1 MDKQTAGIG
10 KGTPGPGRKKGVPN
24 KNTALIRDM
33 IVQALDNAGGVEYLT
48 SIAQSHP
55 APFLALIG
63 KVLPVQLT
71 GADGGPIEHSHST
84 KEQRDAAVAAATR
97 ADS

>member
-1 MDKQTAGIG
+1 MEKQTAGIG

-33 IVQALDNAGGVEYLT
+33 IAQALDEAGGVEYLT
-48 SIAQSHP
+48 SVAQSHP
-55 APFLALIG
+55 APFLALVG

-71 GADGGPIEHSHST
+71 GADGGPIEHSHAT

-97 ADS
+97 ADT